1 MQARKNNAVTLG
13 EGGLDLGFPDG
24 SSGYFN
30 YFWLR
35 DNCPTSFDPVTRERS
50 YDLFAEPEAPVA
62 AEACLDG
69 EELEV
74 LWCSGHRSRYP
85 LDVLASYR
93 SGKPRADVAHLPRR
107 AWYAGH
113 YKDMPRFTLAE
124 LKTDPAKRKDWI
136 EAILVEGVALVT
148 GLPDTPEALEET
160 ASLAGHVRPSF
171 FGKVF
176 EVYTHINP
184 TNTAYTAAALELHTD
199 LPSEDFA
206 PGVQYLHCRA
216 NSVEGGNSIFVD
228 AVAVA
233 EDFRRAH
240 PEDFALL
247 AETEVP
253 FYCEHDSFDMRARQR
268 VIELDRDGE
277 VEGVTISQH
286 IADVFDLPQSFLDR
300 YYPAFFRF
308 GQALRDPKYVM
319 RFRLNAG
326 ECICFDNHRVV
337 HGREAYTAS
346 SGERHLRGCYTD
358 RGELRSAYR
367 VLSGGSRFSG

>member
-1 MQARKNNAVTLG
+1 MQARKDGVVTLG
-13 EGGLDLGFPDG
+13 EQGLDLGFPDG

-62 AEACLDG
+62 TEAGLDG
-69 EELEV
+69 DALDV
-74 LWCSGHRSRYP
+74 LWRSGHRSRYP
-85 LDVLASYR
+85 LDFLASYR
-93 SGKPRADVAHLPRR
+93 SGKPRPDVAHLPRR
-107 AWYAGH
+107 AWYADH
-113 YKDMPRFTLAE
+113 YKDMPRFSLTQ
-124 LKTDPAKRKDWI
+124 LKTDTAKRRDWL

-184 TNTAYTAAALELHTD
+184 TNTAYTSAALELHTD

-233 EDFRRAH
+233 EDFRRDY

-268 VIELDRDGE
+268 VIELDREGE

-286 IADVFDLPQSFLDR
+286 IADVFDLPQSVLDR

-308 GQALRDPKYVM
+308 GRALRDPKYVM

-367 VLSGGSRFSG
+367 VLSGGSRFAG

>member
-1 MQARKNNAVTLG
+1 MQARQQGSVALG
-13 EGGLDLGFPDG
+13 ETGLDLGFPDG
-24 SSGYFN
+24 SDGYFN

-35 DNCPTSFDPVTRERS
+35 DNCPSSFDPVTRERS
-50 YDLFAEPEAPVA
+50 FDIFGEPEAPRPA
-62 AEACLDG
+62 AAAIDG
-69 EELEV
+69 EALC
-74 LWCSGHRSRYP
+74 LTWRSGHESRYP
-85 LDVLASYR
+85 LDFLAAYR
-93 SGKPRADVAHLPRR
+93 SGAPRPDVAALPRR
-107 AWYAGH
+107 AWHADH
-113 YKDMPRFTLAE
+113 YPAMARFTDPE
-124 LKTDPAKRKDWI
+124 LRADPERRRAWF
-136 EAILVEGVALVT
+136 EALLVEGVALVS
-148 GLPDTPEALEET
+148 GLPDTPEALEEL
-160 ASLAGHVRPSF
+160 ASLAGEVRPSF

-184 TNTAYTAAALELHTD
+184 TNTAYTSAALELHTD
-199 LPSEDFA
+199 LPSEEFA

-240 PEDFALL
+240 PEDFRLL

-253 FYCEHDSFDMRARQR
+253 FYCEHDEFDMRARQR
-268 VIELDRDGE
+268 VIELDRDGN

-286 IADVFDLPQSFLDR
+286 IADVFDLEQSFLDR
-300 YYPAFFRF
+300 YYPAFYRF
-308 GQALRDPKYVM
+308 GRALRDPKYVM

-358 RGELRSAYR
+358 RGELRSKYR
-367 VLSGGSRFSG
+367 ILSGTGRFG

>member
-1 MQARKNNAVTLG
+1 
-13 EGGLDLGFPDG
+13 
-24 SSGYFN
+24 
-30 YFWLR
+30 
-35 DNCPTSFDPVTRERS
+35 
-50 YDLFAEPEAPVA
+50 
-62 AEACLDG
+62 
-69 EELEV
+69 
-74 LWCSGHRSRYP
+74 
-85 LDVLASYR
+85 
-93 SGKPRADVAHLPRR
+93 
-107 AWYAGH
+107 
-113 YKDMPRFTLAE
+113 MPRFSLTE
-124 LKTDPAKRKDWI
+124 LKTDAAKRRDWL

-184 TNTAYTAAALELHTD
+184 TNTAYTSAALELHTD

-233 EDFRRAH
+233 EDFRRDY

-268 VIELDRDGE
+268 VIELDREGE

-286 IADVFDLPQSFLDR
+286 IADVFDLPQSVLDR

-308 GQALRDPKYVM
+308 GRALRDPKYVM

-367 VLSGGSRFSG
+367 VLSGGSRFAG

>member
-1 MQARKNNAVTLG
+1 MQARKESGVTLRDS
-13 EGGLDLGFPDG
+13 GLEVGFPDG
-24 SSGYFN
+24 TAAYFN
-30 YFWLR
+30 FFWLR
-35 DNCPTSFDPVTRERS
+35 DNCPTSFDAVTRERCF
-50 YDLFAEPEAPVA
+50 DIFAESEAPLPSEVFV
-62 AEACLDG
+62 DD
-69 EELEV
+69 EV
-74 LWCSGHRSRYP
+74 LDVHWRSGHSSRYP
-85 LDVLASYR
+85 LDFLAGYR
-93 SGKPRADVAHLPRR
+93 EGVPRPDPAALTRR
-107 AWYAGH
+107 AWYADH
-113 YKDMPRFTLAE
+113 YRLMPRFSFEE
-124 LKTDPAKRKDWI
+124 LKADAGKHKSWL
-136 EAILVEGVALVT
+136 EALLVEGVALVS

-171 FGKVF
+171 FGKMF

-233 EDFRRAH
+233 EDFRRAY

-253 FYCEHDSFDMRARQR
+253 FYCEHDDFDMRARQR
-268 VIELDRDGE
+268 VIELDRQGA
-277 VEGVTISQH
+277 VEGVTMSQH
-286 IADVFDLPQSFLDR
+286 IADVFDLPQAVLDR
-300 YYPAFFRF
+300 YYPAFYRF
-308 GQALRDPKYVM
+308 GRALRDPKYVM

-337 HGREAYTAS
+337 HGREAYTAT

-358 RGELRSAYR
+358 RGELRSRYR
-367 VLSGGSRFSG
+367 VLSGAGRFK